1 MNLGGK
7 MGITSYSKYSINRSN
22 PARLIYAQ
30 IVYNCIIKF
39 AISDLHVP
47 YSANYVTDIF
57 TFLIIINVL
66 IELRN
71 RNTKVKIGLPALFI
85 VGLFLVTILG
95 FIINR
100 QSIFL
105 YTWGFRNNF
114 RFYVF
119 FIGCVVL
126 LKKKDIDVIFKIL
139 LFFSMVNVI
148 VATIQYFAFGIQQD
162 SLGGIFG
169 TQLGANGY
177 LNIFLC
183 VVTIIVLILFLY
195 KKISTSLLLVTV
207 FSNVYIAA
215 LSELKMFFVE
225 LIIIIVCLVIFS
237 KPSRKMF
244 LVVSFC
250 ILVLYG
256 GIQVLYKLFPVFQ
269 GFFNMATII
278 ASSNSYA
285 TGTDLGRFTA
295 TKTITSMFLSDDRF
309 KYLFGL
315 GLGSAETSQL
325 SLFTSQ
331 FFIQYGLIL
340 HYTWLSSAIM
350 LIENGWV
357 GLTCYL
363 SFFLS
368 IAYSS
373 FKIRKRNGEIF
384 SYCIMAQIFAVLC
397 FVIVFYNSSLRT
409 EAGYFAY
416 FMLSLPFA
424 LNNTEKK
431 SLK

>member
-1 MNLGGK
+1 M
-7 MGITSYSKYSINRSN
+7 SN

-30 IVYNCIIKF
+30 IIYNCIIKF
-39 AISDLHVP
+39 AITNLHVP
-47 YSANYVTDIF
+47 YSANYLTDIF
-57 TFLIIINVL
+57 TFLIIIKVL
-66 IELRN
+66 MELQSRK
-71 RNTKVKIGLPALFI
+71 TQVKIGLPVFI
-85 VGLFLVTILG
+85 ITALFLVTILG

-105 YTWGFRNNF
+105 YIWGFRNNF

-139 LFFSMVNVI
+139 LFFSMVNVV

-169 TQLGANGY
+169 TELGANGY

-183 VVTIIVLILFLY
+183 VVTIIAIVLFIY
-195 KKISTSLLLVTV
+195 KKISTSLLLVTI

-215 LSELKMFFVE
+215 LSELKMFFIE
-225 LIIIIVCLVIFS
+225 LVIIIVCLVIFS
-237 KPSRKMF
+237 KPSRKIF

-256 GIQVLYKLFPVFQ
+256 GTQVLYKLFPVFQ
-269 GFFNMATII
+269 GFFNITTIL
-278 ASSNSYA
+278 ASGNSYA

-315 GLGSAETSQL
+315 GLGSAETSQI
-325 SLFTSQ
+325 SLFTSK

-368 IAYSS
+368 IIYSS
-373 FKIRKRNGEIF
+373 FKIRKNNKEIF

-397 FVIVFYNSSLRT
+397 LIIVFYNSSLRT
-409 EAGYFAY
+409 EAGYIAY

-424 LNNTEKK
+424 LNNIEKK
-431 SLK
+431 YLR